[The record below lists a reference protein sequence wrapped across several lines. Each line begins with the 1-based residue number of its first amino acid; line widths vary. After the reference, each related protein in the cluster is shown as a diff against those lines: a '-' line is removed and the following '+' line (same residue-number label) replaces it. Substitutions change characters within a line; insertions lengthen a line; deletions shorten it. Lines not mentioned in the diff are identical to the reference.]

1 MPAVVHGQQPHRF
14 EGDARRHWAHVGA
27 HRVARLASRHLALIV
42 VRDPHDTLEGGREVP
57 LYVTRRYCCIRIV
70 QHGTPPDTL
79 ARLAS
84 SILLL
89 TMLKEHLELTLEYQ
103 VGVV

>member
-1 MPAVVHGQQPHRF
+1 MPHGI
-14 EGDARRHWAHVGA
+14 VGSGQ
-27 HRVARLASRHLALIV
+27 VC
-42 VRDPHDTLEGGREVP
+42 DTLEGGCEVP

-84 SILLL
+84 TILLL
-89 TMLKEHLELTLEYQ
+89 TMLKEHLELTLQYQ
-103 VGVV
+103 VGVVQEGLHVELQSVAIV